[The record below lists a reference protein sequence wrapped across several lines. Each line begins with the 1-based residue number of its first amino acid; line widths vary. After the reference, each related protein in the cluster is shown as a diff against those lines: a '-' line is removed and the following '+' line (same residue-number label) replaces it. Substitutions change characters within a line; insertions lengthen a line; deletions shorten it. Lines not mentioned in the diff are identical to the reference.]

1 MGVAPLIEPR
11 ESCAAVE
18 ANGMIFVMG
27 GISSASPSGAVEC
40 LASVER
46 FSPRT
51 GVWDPMP
58 PMQYARGAVA
68 AVAIDGLIYAVG
80 GRDGTQ
86 SLDSA
91 ERFRPDAM
99 CWESLP
105 ALRSARFGAAAAAL
119 GAFMY
124 VLGGKGGGRVL

>member
-1 MGVAPLIEPR
+1 
-11 ESCAAVE
+11 
-18 ANGMIFVMG
+18 MIYVMG
-27 GISSASPSGAVEC
+27 GICSMSPGGAPES

-80 GRDGTQ
+80 GRDGTTQ
-86 SLDSA
+86 IYTILI
-91 ERFRPDAM
+91 
-99 CWESLP
+99 
-105 ALRSARFGAAAAAL
+105 
-119 GAFMY
+119 
-124 VLGGKGGGRVL
+124 KINN